1 MYKWN
6 MNVQID
12 KLLAVAIYG
21 QYLHIIDTFPTSWY
35 YDKFLQD
42 NQSRNIQPIIFT
54 SK

>member
-1 MYKWN
+1 MVSIL
-6 MNVQID
+6 NV
-12 KLLAVAIYG
+12 
-21 QYLHIIDTFPTSWY
+21 IIDTFPTLWY